1 MKQFSIEIYSDI
13 VCPWCY
19 VGKRYI
25 DKALEHY
32 RRLHAKERQPDV
44 SWLPFQLHAALPRE
58 GVDRK
63 EYLKRRYPG
72 KANDPAMFAD
82 VERAGRQMGIE
93 YRFDRIEVQ
102 PNTLDAHRM
111 LRFAE
116 RAGLRETVAEP
127 LYRAYFIEGRNLSS
141 HDELIAIGGDCG
153 LDAEALRAYLDSDVD
168 VEWVQEVDTRAKRLG
183 ISTVPFIV
191 LNGRRGLSGNTPPAR
206 ILEAFEWARRD
217 YARPKWLPSFF

>member
-1 MKQFSIEIYSDI
+1 GSTLPCSSGPSSSPKCAPLSRRSRRRSSGARATIPTPRERTARPCRRRAFTRWGAGATDRTFSPVPVLRGFHAASRPGVRRRSTQCGEAMKQFSIEIYSDI

-93 YRFDRIEVQ
+93 
-102 PNTLDAHRM
+102 
-111 LRFAE
+111 
-116 RAGLRETVAEP
+116 
-127 LYRAYFIEGRNLSS
+127 
-141 HDELIAIGGDCG
+141 
-153 LDAEALRAYLDSDVD
+153 
-168 VEWVQEVDTRAKRLG
+168 
-183 ISTVPFIV
+183 
-191 LNGRRGLSGNTPPAR
+191 
-206 ILEAFEWARRD
+206 
-217 YARPKWLPSFF
+217 